1 MKKLGLVLTLAALT
15 LAGCGEENTTSGT
28 GGTAEASK
36 EVTLGST
43 AGPYS
48 DMLSKAIVPALEEKG
63 YTVKTVEFSDYIQP
77 NVALNSGDLDA
88 NLFQHTIYLENFE
101 TENNMDLEGLI
112 SVPTAPMGIYS
123 NKYDSLESI
132 EEGATIAI
140 PNDPVNAARAFL
152 ILEDEGLITLNP
164 DAEVLKVS
172 EKDIEDNIKNLEFQ
186 PIEAGQL
193 PRAVEGSDLA
203 AVPGNFALAS
213 SMNLLDALVL
223 ENMPDEYRNVVAVK
237 AENKDGQLAEDLIE
251 IVESEEFE
259 QTIDEEFEGF
269 GKPGW
274 MTE

>member
-1 MKKLGLVLTLAALT
+1 MKKIGLVFTLAALT
-15 LAGCGEENTTSGT
+15 LAGCGEES
-28 GGTAEASK
+28 TASENAEPSK
-36 EVTLGST
+36 EITLGST

-48 DMLSKAIVPALEEKG
+48 DMLNKAIVPALEEKG
-63 YTVKTVEFSDYIQP
+63 YTVEIVEFSDYIQP
-77 NVALNSGDLDA
+77 NMALNSGDLDA

-123 NKYDSLESI
+123 NKYDSLEAI

-140 PNDPVNAARAFL
+140 PNDPVNATRALL
-152 ILEDEGLITLNP
+152 ILEDEGLVTLNP

-172 EKDIEDNIKNLEFQ
+172 EKDIEENVKNLEFQ

-193 PRAVEGSDLA
+193 PRAVEGSDLS

-223 ENMPDEYRNVVAVK
+223 EDMPDQYRNVVAVK
-237 AENKDGQLAEDLIE
+237 AENADGQLAKDLIE

-259 QTIDEEFEGF
+259 QTIDDEFEGF

-274 MTE
+274 MAER